1 MKNYNIFYAK
11 EKAKTI
17 ADKDEKLQVDTNS
30 SVPESV
36 PVDGE
41 VKEPKDAK
49 EGNETKKEGEE
60 KPLDNN
66 DTISELQKQILENGL
81 EGLEETAAGGN
92 AGGAEGGVS
101 LSAAAFEQGGHESN
115 IRETFREVDPYGHPV
130 DLNGL
135 MGADGISGNTTPPR
149 DTTPPNEPKIEIDHP
164 NGKVIITPDPLTT
177 EGGDTTTINYTD
189 DNGNSKSAT
198 YTKGSDGEWHL
209 IDKDNYPHMPES
221 SESGKITIPD
231 EAVKDNTEI
240 ISFSTDKV
248 GNKSSEAK
256 DIAPDITPP
265 EVTIDKITLCDTDVR
280 ANDSVEKI
288 RVTGHSDEKDGI
300 LKIYDKDDN
309 LIHTGNTDSNGNFDV
324 EIVTDKVAKF
334 ENVTARVTDKSN
346 NTGSDTKDSGGY
358 IEHSDK
364 TAPKVSDIETFSTD
378 KSTPAD
384 GVSDETRITFKV
396 DDPTVTAKVVI
407 EGHEYDA
414 NNNNDGTWSVTVPG
428 FKEGTIVDV
437 IATDGA
443 GNKGSASAKVGGIDH
458 FDDVTPPNDP
468 AISAT
473 NDGGAIVTPTSDYRV
488 GDKVIVSFSD
498 EQGNSVVREYTKGSN
513 NEWSDNSGHSSVG
526 GVIKIN
532 EDEIKDFSTI
542 SAKGK
547 DIAGNFS
554 NEVTAVVSQDPIPDM
569 STTIITQTT
578 DRVSEGEV
586 ATYKIELPRSIR
598 HDASFEFNIEH
609 ITTADEDLGK
619 PRFTNGVRLSDDGTR
634 VIVPAGVKS
643 WTMKYDTFDDHLS
656 ERDESFSFKIHTA
669 TARGT
674 IVDNDAITHADIVG
688 YDHINGD
695 VANGSDGIAMEGKT
709 LTYDITLGG
718 IDVDNR
724 NYNVNFN
731 YANGANIYDINS
743 ISCETEGS
751 AKVTF
756 TRTSNTSGYFT
767 VPAGVNNFKML
778 IKTTNDSTYEED
790 EVIKFRILDA
800 NATATIVNDD
810 PIPDAYIY
818 TLQTAA
824 VTEGQDLVYTAKTSF
839 TTLKEQR
846 FAYKLSL
853 NGETNKDTDNPDM
866 VVEPKFSNGVYLD
879 KAANEIVVPKGTS
892 EFTVT
897 YKTIADGI
905 IEVPNSD
912 KVALT
917 LGRVSAEATILN
929 KDIPTADG
937 VGGVGYENPTDET
950 RGAIVYDKVT
960 NRFSV
965 DSTATASNEITYK
978 FTLHGNFGAGVEDT
992 LYFYAKNVRISSNTG
1007 NTWEGGLE
1015 LEKYPLSFSKDGGQT
1030 WSKHTITGTW
1040 KDGDEVLVKVALRDS
1055 TPNELWRNP
1064 TDRLLNEGE
1073 AHPDVADQ
1081 TYHGSEY
1088 ARNGWL
1094 KEIPGRL
1101 TFSRLGYSVETV
1113 GYKVDNDDM
1122 VYIAEKS
1129 DEAVNID
1136 TKSGNDS
1143 IRISADLPNKDNHIN
1158 SGDADDKIYV
1168 QGINPDGSNIK
1179 LAGTIDGGLGRDSF
1193 SNDLY
1198 SKVELTDNLDLIGF
1212 TSAGLYVTDT
1222 TDKVVHFTQN
1232 EANGEGHYT
1241 VGGKILGQDSK
1252 VIIDNNSNSYYY
1264 MDFAKA
1270 SEISHIEAN
1279 GGSNSVRL
1287 FGETKVGDITINS
1300 NNGGEFYTY
1309 APNNRISGDIN
1320 LTEDSSRR
1328 YNFNMNGKNAVN
1340 GDINLNFAKEEL
1352 DPNINWHWDVK
1363 YFTES
1368 YAKNIVIKG
1377 VNDSQKTDL
1386 HDVSITSGKNSM
1398 LAMDFNYLNID
1409 GNLDVNSHGRNNF
1422 TFYNTVVTGDLN
1434 VASGDTDLAYAMY
1447 RGTSSANQNKYNW
1460 YNVTIKGDA
1469 NVAMDGHSNYFNLER
1484 VSTERGLNATANNS
1498 STDSFVVRNS
1508 KIDNSHI
1515 SNFEYLSLDTKV
1527 DNLTADGLNTLN
1539 LYARGENA
1547 VTNSTFKGSSAKTD
1561 HLTIDGHS
1569 LSNSHFEGF
1578 ENVTIYNATVD
1589 GTTTISNPDENGT
1602 ESKMFYTLS
1611 GATLRDFALKN
1622 SGEYIYAYGTNNFE
1636 NVAHLEDHTFY
1647 LADRSVI
1654 NVNSQDSNSG
1664 TFKFSADN
1672 NVTIKAD
1679 DTLKELESVGALRI
1693 SMEGFATTYINA
1705 RETNIDSFHYNLDLT
1720 KGHNTWNRFGEVAYT
1735 SSLTLH
1741 DKHDVK
1747 LYGQGT
1753 DRYETINLYG
1763 NTTYVGDGNKATVD
1777 LDMKGGIDVIYVSDS
1792 VKVKDMNI
1800 SMDAGNDSF
1809 VFYNKNASVVGS
1821 IIDGGLGEDGLS
1833 ITGGSTSIG
1842 NEFKNFNSISIGKDA
1857 RVEDTNFIADSEY
1870 RATTVSIDSD
1880 HGFKNTTFVAGE
1892 GKEFNFTLSDYTK
1905 PSRTYDFA
1913 EDGGM
1918 FDHTGKANLNFN
1930 YGTTEIK
1937 NLHDDA
1943 DKETNI
1949 TFTAHNNTDKVV
1961 NSNFESLTLT
1971 DYNNKIGKVSVEGST
1986 IKTVR
1991 GSDLADTLTLDEHS
2005 DITKSVSLGK
2015 GNDTITIKGNVDS
2028 ATLDGGEGFDT
2039 LVVSKDLA
2047 WNKVSNFETLVLGED
2062 NDHSSITLSADNVE
2076 GILKNSIINSYWSGE
2091 SKYNQINIV
2100 GDSTDHVTLKGY
2112 KLAENPSYAYNAK
2125 PADMGESTLY
2135 ESYNQATGV
2144 RTFVRVE
2151 NDVNL
2156 DLQ

>member
-1 MKNYNIFYAK
+1 
-11 EKAKTI
+11 
-17 ADKDEKLQVDTNS
+17 
-30 SVPESV
+30 
-36 PVDGE
+36 
-41 VKEPKDAK
+41 
-49 EGNETKKEGEE
+49 
-60 KPLDNN
+60 
-66 DTISELQKQILENGL
+66 
-81 EGLEETAAGGN
+81 
-92 AGGAEGGVS
+92 
-101 LSAAAFEQGGHESN
+101 
-115 IRETFREVDPYGHPV
+115 
-130 DLNGL
+130 
-135 MGADGISGNTTPPR
+135 
-149 DTTPPNEPKIEIDHP
+149 
-164 NGKVIITPDPLTT
+164 
-177 EGGDTTTINYTD
+177 
-189 DNGNSKSAT
+189 
-198 YTKGSDGEWHL
+198 
-209 IDKDNYPHMPES
+209 
-221 SESGKITIPD
+221 
-231 EAVKDNTEI
+231 
-240 ISFSTDKV
+240 
-248 GNKSSEAK
+248 
-256 DIAPDITPP
+256 
-265 EVTIDKITLCDTDVR
+265 
-280 ANDSVEKI
+280 
-288 RVTGHSDEKDGI
+288 
-300 LKIYDKDDN
+300 
-309 LIHTGNTDSNGNFDV
+309 
-324 EIVTDKVAKF
+324 
-334 ENVTARVTDKSN
+334 
-346 NTGSDTKDSGGY
+346 
-358 IEHSDK
+358 
-364 TAPKVSDIETFSTD
+364 
-378 KSTPAD
+378 
-384 GVSDETRITFKV
+384 
-396 DDPTVTAKVVI
+396 
-407 EGHEYDA
+407 
-414 NNNNDGTWSVTVPG
+414 
-428 FKEGTIVDV
+428 
-437 IATDGA
+437 
-443 GNKGSASAKVGGIDH
+443 
-458 FDDVTPPNDP
+458 
-468 AISAT
+468 
-473 NDGGAIVTPTSDYRV
+473 
-488 GDKVIVSFSD
+488 
-498 EQGNSVVREYTKGSN
+498 
-513 NEWSDNSGHSSVG
+513 
-526 GVIKIN
+526 
-532 EDEIKDFSTI
+532 
-542 SAKGK
+542 
-547 DIAGNFS
+547 
-554 NEVTAVVSQDPIPDM
+554 
-569 STTIITQTT
+569 
-578 DRVSEGEV
+578 
-586 ATYKIELPRSIR
+586 
-598 HDASFEFNIEH
+598 
-609 ITTADEDLGK
+609 
-619 PRFTNGVRLSDDGTR
+619 
-634 VIVPAGVKS
+634 
-643 WTMKYDTFDDHLS
+643 
-656 ERDESFSFKIHTA
+656 
-669 TARGT
+669 
-674 IVDNDAITHADIVG
+674 
-688 YDHINGD
+688 
-695 VANGSDGIAMEGKT
+695 MEGKT
-709 LTYDITLGG
+709 LTYDISLGG
-718 IDVDNR
+718 VDVDQR
-724 NYNVNFN
+724 NYNVSFN
-731 YANGANIYDINS
+731 YVGGANIYDINS
-743 ISCETEGS
+743 ITCETVGS

-767 VPAGVNNFKML
+767 VPAGVNSFKML

-790 EVIKFRILDA
+790 EVINFRILDA

-879 KAANEIVVPKGTS
+879 KTTNEIVVPKGTS

-917 LGRVSAEATILN
+917 LGATSAEATILN
-929 KDIPTADG
+929 KDIPTADAE
-937 VGGVGYENPTDET
+937 GGVGYENPNDET

-960 NRFSV
+960 NKFSV
-965 DSTATASNEITYK
+965 DSTAVATNEITYK

-992 LYFYAKNVRISSNTG
+992 LYFNTRNVRIPN

-1055 TPNELWRNP
+1055 TPNELWRNNG
-1064 TDRLLNEGE
+1064 DRLQNEGE
-1073 AHPDVADQ
+1073 
-1081 TYHGSEY
+1081 

-1101 TFSRLGYSVETV
+1101 TFGKLGYSVEAV

-1122 VYIAEKS
+1122 LYMAEKS
-1129 DEAVNID
+1129 DSAVNID
-1136 TKSGNDS
+1136 TKSGNDYVK
-1143 IRISADLPNKDNHIN
+1143 ITADLPNKDNHIN
-1158 SGDADDKIYV
+1158 LGEADDTVVI
-1168 QGINPDGSNIK
+1168 QGVNPDGSNIK

-1198 SKVELTDNLDLIGF
+1198 SKVELTDNLNLIGF
-1212 TSAGLYVTDT
+1212 TSASLYVTDT

-1241 VGGKILGQDSK
+1241 IGGKILGDDSR
-1252 VIIDNNSNSYYY
+1252 VIIDNNTTSPYY
-1264 MDFAKA
+1264 MDFAKS

-1279 GGSNSVRL
+1279 GGWNSVRL
-1287 FGETKVGDITINS
+1287 FGSNKVGDITINS

-1328 YNFNMNGKNAVN
+1328 YNFNMNGKNEVDGN
-1340 GDINLNFAKEEL
+1340 INLNFTKEEL
-1352 DPNINWHWDVK
+1352 DPNINWHWDTK

-1368 YAKNIVIKG
+1368 YAKNVTIKG

-1386 HDVSITSGKNSM
+1386 HNVLITSGKNSM
-1398 LAMDFNYLNID
+1398 LAMYLDYLNID

-1547 VTNSTFKGSSAKTD
+1547 VTNSTFKGSDAKTD

-1569 LSNSHFEGF
+1569 LSNSRFEGF

-1622 SGEYIYAYGTNNFE
+1622 SGDYIYAYGTNNFE

-1654 NVNSQDSNSG
+1654 NVNSQDSSSG
-1664 TFKFSADN
+1664 TIKFSADN

-1763 NTTYVGDGNKATVD
+1763 NTTYIGDGNKATVD

-1800 SMDAGNDSF
+1800 SMGAGNDSF

-1833 ITGGSTSIG
+1833 ITGGSTSID

-1857 RVEDTNFIADSEY
+1857 RVEDTTFIADSEY
-1870 RATTVSIDSD
+1870 RVTTVSIDSD
-1880 HGFKNTTFVAGE
+1880 HGFKNTTFIAGE

-1905 PSRTYDFA
+1905 PNRTYDFA

-1949 TFTAHNNTDKVV
+1949 TFTAHDNTDKVV
-1961 NSNFESLTLT
+1961 NSNFETLTLT
-1971 DYNNKIGKVSVEGST
+1971 DYNNKVGKVSIEGST

-2015 GNDTITIKGNVDS
+2015 GNDTITIKGNFS
-2028 ATLDGGEGFDT
+2028 GESLNGGEGFDT
-2039 LVVSKDLA
+2039 LVVSKELA
-2047 WNKVSNFETLVLGED
+2047 WDKVSNFETLVLGED

-2076 GILKNSIINSYWSGE
+2076 GILKNAMINSYYS
-2091 SKYNQINIV
+2091 SAKYNQINIV

-2112 KLAENPSYAYNAK
+2112 KLAENPTYAYNAK